1 MRGIGGGAERLAV
14 GLAVMLVGALARA
27 SEPGGPDV
35 GATTATSEI
44 KPEDVSVGAWA
55 QRLFE
60 EGSQAFTVGDYGLA
74 IRKFEAAYAATQAVE
89 LLYNIALAHVKRHA
103 NVPDVA
109 DLRRARLLFDNFA
122 AIREANGEDVRDA
135 RARVVQIDEQLAAIE
150 AERVAAERREAE
162 RVAAER
168 SEAERV
174 AAEQRAARRVVV
186 PEGPTVYR
194 PRRLGIAG
202 YASLGGG
209 LLLGGGLA
217 TAGFVSLARLQ
228 TEYVDEAGMLPVTGE
243 RGAEYADHEREA
255 RTLGL
260 VGVGVG
266 AALVVAGVAMVVVDA
281 RRGRVRRV
289 AVAGPSLQVRF

>member
-1 MRGIGGGAERLAV
+1 MCGIGRWAA

-27 SEPGGPDV
+27 GEPGGPDV
-35 GATTATSEI
+35 SATTDSSEI
-44 KPEDVSVGAWA
+44 KPADVSVGAWA

-89 LLYNIALAHVKRHA
+89 LLYNIALAHVKRHGSA
-103 NVPDVA
+103 PDVA

-150 AERVAAERREAE
+150 AERAAAERREAE

-168 SEAERV
+168 EAER
-174 AAEQRAARRVVV
+174 AAAARREARQVVAPVV
-186 PEGPTVYR
+186 PAAYR

-202 YASLGGG
+202 YTSLGGG

-228 TEYVDEAGMLPVTGE
+228 AEHADEAGVLPVP
-243 RGAEYADHEREA
+243 GAREGEYAMHEKEA

-281 RRGRVRRV
+281 KRGRVRRV
-289 AVAGPSLQVRF
+289 ALAGASLQVRF